1 MARVRPVVDTAAAP
15 GARPDHL
22 GGAGARPW
30 SRDRLTPSASLTTAT
45 RSNDR
50 VALMAP
56 KDVGHAGEL
65 AHRML
70 GPIRADGQVTPG
82 ANVVGHSSRMMS
94 FSPRR
99 VVNTATEP

>member
-1 MARVRPVVDTAAAP
+1 
-15 GARPDHL
+15 
-22 GGAGARPW
+22 
-30 SRDRLTPSASLTTAT
+30 
-45 RSNDR
+45 
-50 VALMAP
+50 MAP